1 MYNTQDHTYM
11 SLALAEAKKSLFI
24 SNPNPRVGC
33 VLVKNDVIIGIG
45 HTQAVGGDHAEIQ
58 ALKDAQKKGFD
69 VAGSTAYVTLE
80 PCCHHGKTPPCTDS
94 LIKTKVAKVIAAM
107 EDPNPLV
114 AGQGLAV
121 LRQAGIDVR
130 CGLLE
135 KEATELN
142 IGFIHRMRT
151 GLPWV
156 RMKIAS
162 SLDGTTALNNGISQ
176 WITSDEA
183 RHDGHYW
190 RARACCVLTGIG
202 TVKEDNPQMNVR
214 GIDTPRQP
222 LRVLID
228 SFLEVPLHSKI
239 LDESIGGHTIIFCGA
254 VDPKHFTQVETA
266 LRAKNV
272 SIVQLPAH
280 SDVAGKTGKV
290 DLPSVMKHLAEKLHI
305 NEVHVEAGFKL
316 NGSLLRENC
325 INELL
330 LYVAPKLLGPGAGL
344 ANLPEL
350 TNLESTSDWEFV
362 DHALV
367 GDDLRLRLHLSS
379 QDTTKK
385 AD

>member
-1 MYNTQDHTYM
+1 MYSTQDHTYM

-33 VLVKNDVIIGIG
+33 VLVKNNEIIGVG

-58 ALKDAQKKGFD
+58 ALKDAQHKGQD

-94 LIKTKVAKVIAAM
+94 LIKAKVARVIAAM

-114 AGQGLAV
+114 AGQGLTA
-121 LRQAGIDVR
+121 LREAGIEVR

-135 KEATELN
+135 KEAIELN

-156 RMKIAS
+156 RMKIAA
-162 SLDGTTALNNGISQ
+162 SLDGTTALNNGVSQ

-183 RHDGHYW
+183 RHDGHHW

-202 TVKEDNPQMNVR
+202 TVKEDNPKMNVR
-214 GIDTPRQP
+214 HIDTPRQP
-222 LRVLID
+222 IRVLID
-228 SFLEVPLHSKI
+228 SFLEVPLHSNV
-239 LDESIGGHTIIFCGA
+239 LDDDIGGHTIIFCGDVKA
-254 VDPKHFTQVETA
+254 DHFAKVEQA
-266 LRAKNV
+266 LKTKNV
-272 SIVQLPAH
+272 SIVPLPDH
-280 SDVAGKTGKV
+280 SNGKV
-290 DLPSVMKHLAEKLHI
+290 DLPAVMKHLAEKLHI

-330 LYVAPKLLGPGAGL
+330 LYLAPKLLGPGAGL

-350 TNLESTSDWEFV
+350 TNLESTSNWKFV
-362 DHALV
+362 DQTLV
-367 GDDLRLRLHLSS
+367 GDDLRLRLYLSS
-379 QDTTKK
+379 QAKT
-385 AD
+385 

>member
-1 MYNTQDHTYM
+1 M

-33 VLVKNDVIIGIG
+33 VLVKNNDIIGLG
-45 HTQAVGGDHAEIQ
+45 HTQAAGADHAEVQ

-69 VAGSTAYVTLE
+69 VTGATAYVTLE

-94 LIKTKVAKVIAAM
+94 LIRAKVAKVIAAM

-114 AGQGLAV
+114 AGQGLEV

-135 KEATELN
+135 KEAAELN
-142 IGFIHRMRT
+142 IGFIHRMKT

-156 RMKIAS
+156 RMKVAA
-162 SLDGTTALNNGISQ
+162 SLDGTTALHNGVSQ
-176 WITSDEA
+176 WITNSDA
-183 RHDGHYW
+183 RHDGHHW
-190 RARACCVLTGIG
+190 RARSCCVLTGIG
-202 TVKEDNPQMNVR
+202 TVKEDNPQMNAR
-214 GIDTPRQP
+214 DIDTPRQP

-228 SFLEVPLHSKI
+228 SFLEVPLNSKI

-254 VDPKHFTQVETA
+254 VEPNHFNQIEKE

-272 SIVQLPAH
+272 SIVQLPDR
-280 SDVAGKTGKV
+280 SNDKGKV
-290 DLPSVMKHLAEKLHI
+290 DLQAAMKHLAEKLHI

-325 INELL
+325 VNELL
-330 LYVAPKLLGPGAGL
+330 LYVAPKLLGPGLGL

-350 TNLESTSDWEFV
+350 TNLSQTTSWQFI
-362 DHALV
+362 DHELV
-367 GDDLRLRLHLSS
+367 GDDLRLRLYVSS

-385 AD
+385 AH

>member
-1 MYNTQDHTYM
+1 MYSTQDHTYM

-33 VLVKNDVIIGIG
+33 VLVKNNEIIGVG

-58 ALKDAQKKGFD
+58 ALKDAQKKGQD
-69 VAGSTAYVTLE
+69 VTGSTAYVTLE

-94 LIKTKVAKVIAAM
+94 LIKAKVARVIAAM

-114 AGQGLAV
+114 AGQGLTA

-135 KEATELN
+135 KESIELN

-156 RMKIAS
+156 RMKIAA
-162 SLDGTTALNNGISQ
+162 SLDGTTALNNGVSQ

-183 RHDGHYW
+183 RHDGHHW

-202 TVKEDNPQMNVR
+202 TVKEDNPKMNVR
-214 GIDTPRQP
+214 HIDAPRQP
-222 LRVLID
+222 IRVLID
-228 SFLEVPLHSKI
+228 SFLEVPLHSNI

-254 VDPKHFTQVETA
+254 VEATHFAKVEQILKT
-266 LRAKNV
+266 KNV
-272 SIVQLPAH
+272 SIVPLPDH
-280 SDVAGKTGKV
+280 SNGKV
-290 DLPSVMKHLAEKLHI
+290 DLPAVMKHLAEKLHV

-325 INELL
+325 VNELL
-330 LYVAPKLLGPGAGL
+330 LYLAPKLLGPGAGL

-350 TNLESTSDWEFV
+350 TNLESTSNWEFV
-362 DHALV
+362 DQTLV
-367 GDDLRLRLHLSS
+367 GDDLRLRLYLSS
-379 QDTTKK
+379 QDKT
-385 AD
+385 

>member
-1 MYNTQDHTYM
+1 MYSTQDHTYM

-33 VLVKNDVIIGIG
+33 VLVKNNEIIGLG
-45 HTQAVGGDHAEIQ
+45 HTQAAGSDHAEVQ
-58 ALKDAQKKGFD
+58 ALKDAQKKGAD
-69 VAGSTAYVTLE
+69 VTGATAYVTLE

-94 LIKTKVAKVIAAM
+94 LIKAKVAKVIAAM
-107 EDPNPLV
+107 EDPNPLI
-114 AGQGLAV
+114 AGQGLEV

-142 IGFIHRMRT
+142 IGFIHRMKT

-156 RMKIAS
+156 RMKIAA
-162 SLDGTTALNNGISQ
+162 SLDGTTALNNGVSQ
-176 WITSDEA
+176 WITNSDA
-183 RHDGHYW
+183 RHDGHHW

-214 GIDTPRQP
+214 DIDTPRQP

-228 SFLEVPLHSKI
+228 SFLGVPLNSKI

-254 VDPKHFTQVETA
+254 VEPTHFNQIEKE
-266 LRAKNV
+266 LRTKNV
-272 SIVQLPAH
+272 SIVQLPDR
-280 SDVAGKTGKV
+280 SNDKGKV
-290 DLPSVMKHLAEKLHI
+290 DLQAVIKHLAEKLHI

-325 INELL
+325 VNELL
-330 LYVAPKLLGPGAGL
+330 LYMAPKLLGPGFGL
-344 ANLPEL
+344 ANLPAL
-350 TNLESTSDWEFV
+350 TNLNQTTSWQFI
-362 DHALV
+362 DHELV
-367 GDDLRLRLHLSS
+367 GDDLRLRLYVSS
-379 QDTTKK
+379 QDITKK
-385 AD
+385 AH